1 MAKYLLTS
9 ISLLDPFSLE
19 PLRHGFPNS
28 FFREEKVEEEEDG
41 TFVVGFEI
49 LLAREKVEEEK
60 EEDEEKVVWG
70 EMFVVGFET
79 W

>member
-9 ISLLDPFSLE
+9 ISLLDPFNLE
-19 PLRHGFPNS
+19 PLRHGFPSS
-28 FFREEKVEEEEDG
+28 FFREEKVEEEDG
-41 TFVVGFEI
+41 MFALGFEI
-49 LLAREKVEEEK
+49 LLAREKVEDEK